1 MVYRVLIFAG
11 VREAGPGSP
20 GAINLRQRQR
30 IVADTGIYTLCD
42 VCTVGPES
50 RHQSYAPP
58 CLLWAI
64 TGLMH
69 CSEESLFDQ
78 LVSPP

>member
-11 VREAGPGSP
+11 VREAGPGPPAPSILDSVSGSLLTQAYTP
-20 GAINLRQRQR
+20 CATYVPSGLK
-30 IVADTGIYTLCD
+30 ADIRVTH
-42 VCTVGPES
+42 
-50 RHQSYAPP
+50 R
-58 CLLWAI
+58 LLWAI